1 VSGFDGLDDGGGLVS
16 LGRQLHSLDP
26 TGYRL
31 WEALRAV
38 PTDAA
43 AEALADS
50 LRASSGEDHL
60 TALRRSRLVAVWS
73 SDPADCRALAD
84 SHSVRLRGKCLGNGD
99 GGGLTFLVGDLAGE
113 PRARVDVM
121 VYELLLSGDD
131 RASITDECRRLE
143 FDRLELATDPV
154 QHVVAFLP
162 ALMRAGL
169 IEVDLA
175 GGGEVSGA

>member
-1 VSGFDGLDDGGGLVS
+1 MSGFDGLDDGGGLVS
-16 LGRQLHSLDP
+16 LGRRLHSLDP
-26 TGYRL
+26 TSYKL

-38 PTDAA
+38 PTEAA
-43 AEALADS
+43 AQALSDS
-50 LRASSGEDHL
+50 LRASSEEDHL

-73 SDPADCRALAD
+73 SDPADCRELAD
-84 SHSVRLRGKCLGNGD
+84 SHSVRLRGKCLGNGE
-99 GGGLTFLVGDLAGE
+99 GRGSTFLVGDLAGQ
-113 PRARVDVM
+113 PRARVDVV

-143 FDRLELATDPV
+143 FDRLEPATDSV
-154 QHVVAFLP
+154 QHVVAVLP

-175 GGGEVSGA
+175 DHDEVAGP